1 MIRLLRINY
10 VTTKQWK
17 GYILLKP
24 LYCFVVNSIIK
35 SILSSSAALFLRIA
49 PHFLHLYIIT

>member
-1 MIRLLRINY
+1 MIRLLRIRY

-49 PHFLHLYIIT
+49 PHFLHL